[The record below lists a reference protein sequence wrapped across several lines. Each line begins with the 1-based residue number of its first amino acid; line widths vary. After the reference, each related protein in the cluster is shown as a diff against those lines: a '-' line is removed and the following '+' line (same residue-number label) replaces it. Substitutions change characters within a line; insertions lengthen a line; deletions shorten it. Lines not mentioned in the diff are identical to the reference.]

1 MARIKT
7 VAEFQ
12 TGRTFQTTIANN
24 AKPIVPIAAP
34 RASRAAAFFPRVVP
48 SFPIFSFFSFSCFAT
63 SVTLAGKIAGK
74 ARNSPPTT
82 GPKCLATIPV
92 AAVIAPPNKK
102 RTAYS
107 YQRILRIA
115 EKSKWTRIKVH
126 FKIRNH
132 KPKAPTNH
140 AEKEKTL
147 AAIAPH
153 LFRTSR

>member
-1 MARIKT
+1 MAKLKT
-7 VAEFQ
+7 AIEFQ
-12 TGRTFQTTIANN
+12 TGRSFQTTIAKND
-24 AKPIVPIAAP
+24 KPNVPIAAP
-34 RASRAAAFFPRVVP
+34 RASRAAASFPRVVP
-48 SFPIFSFFSFSCFAT
+48 SFPTFCFFSSSCFAT
-63 SVTLAGKIAGK
+63 KVTLAGKIAGK
-74 ARNSPPTT
+74 ARNNPPTT
-82 GPKCLATIPV
+82 GPKCLATRPV

-107 YQRILRIA
+107 YQRIFRIA
-115 EKSKWTRIKVH
+115 EKSKWTRMKVH
-126 FKIRNH
+126 FKSRNH